1 MPDALLALR
10 ASVDRLSALVRP
22 LGDEMTHRAY
32 PSAWTIADVLSHV
45 GSSGVILQRRLDDA
59 LAGRETPEG
68 LAEGVW
74 AEWDAE
80 APAAKVA
87 DGLAADEAFTSH
99 LESVG
104 PDDRSRVAVSLGPI
118 TFGWAQFVP
127 TRLNEH
133 VLHEWDVAV
142 ALDPSATLAPDGVVV
157 VIDNLELIGRY
168 TSVPVAPERTVSVAT
183 TGPDRWFAIT
193 IGVQNVDFSPTDAV
207 AEPTLTM
214 PAEAFIR
221 VVYGRLD
228 PDHTPA
234 SVQGDPDALE
244 QLRQVFPGP

>member
-74 AEWDAE
+74 AEWDAK

-104 PDDRSRVAVSLGPI
+104 PDDRSRVAVSLGPM
-118 TFGWAQFVP
+118 
-127 TRLNEH
+127 
-133 VLHEWDVAV
+133 
-142 ALDPSATLAPDGVVV
+142 APDGVVV

-183 TGPDRWFAIT
+183 AGPDHWFAIT